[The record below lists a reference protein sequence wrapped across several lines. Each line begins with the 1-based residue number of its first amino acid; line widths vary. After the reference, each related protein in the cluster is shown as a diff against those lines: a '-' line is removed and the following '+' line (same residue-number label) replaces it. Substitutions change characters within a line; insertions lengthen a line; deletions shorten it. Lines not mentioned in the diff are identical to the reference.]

1 MSEREKEKRD
11 FNLRKQTGSK
21 NRSKPK
27 TNETETE
34 GNVTGV
40 ASCDASPDP
49 SVRPKEPS
57 AQSGSAQQ
65 PGQDLGEPSIRELM
79 TMMTDLKET
88 VTTKMDAVL
97 SELGSFQKDL
107 AEMKKNISEMECS
120 VTDTSDRIADV
131 ENSKLPDLKKEID
144 KVRYELEEKMLL
156 SEIHNRKLNL
166 LIYGVSPQN
175 NENVYDA
182 VYTVLANLLGIALD
196 QVEKMPLT
204 NAHRVPRWET
214 SAIGRLT
221 HQIL

>member
-1 MSEREKEKRD
+1 
-11 FNLRKQTGSK
+11 
-21 NRSKPK
+21 
-27 TNETETE
+27 
-34 GNVTGV
+34 
-40 ASCDASPDP
+40 
-49 SVRPKEPS
+49 
-57 AQSGSAQQ
+57 
-65 PGQDLGEPSIRELM
+65 
-79 TMMTDLKET
+79 MMTDLKET

-166 LIYGVSPQN
+166 LIYGVTPQN